1 MKDPVWTVSQV
12 LNNHG
17 DKLAAILLELYNQ
30 IGLGPD
36 SVEYADSHGKLVEF
50 DMSALTPGTYIRIFW
65 TPQSIVPE
73 WAPPEEEP
81 DDLTALTYDDGY
93 VMTLPNMEGNDVA
106 MAGLVHIPYP
116 ISGDG
121 ETELPPFW
129 ITLNSLL
136 GHPGLDH
143 IELLSGVSGE

>member
-1 MKDPVWTVSQV
+1 MKSPVFDLAQV

-17 DKLAAILLELYNQ
+17 DELAATLLELYNQ

-36 SVEYADSHGKLVEF
+36 SVEYADHSKLVGF
-50 DMSALTPGTYIRIFW
+50 DMNDLTPGMYIRIFW

-73 WAPPEEEP
+73 WAPPEEEEP
-81 DDLTALTYDDGY
+81 DALAYDDGY

-136 GHPGLDH
+136 MHSGLDH
-143 IELLSGVSGE
+143 IELLSGVTGE